1 MFEEDLRRLKEEVSK
16 LLELT
21 IPDAK
26 IRSEVENM
34 VWRKILGKR

>member
-1 MFEEDLRRLKEEVSK
+1 MFEEDLRRLEGEVRK

-26 IRSEVENM
+26 IRGEVENI
-34 VWRKILGKR
+34 VWRKILGRR